1 MPRAAG
7 QRTART
13 EVTPGAA
20 RREARFG
27 LLETIRCERGRALFL
42 DLHQRRLETSWSEHF
57 AGTAPDLGREIER
70 GPAAAPG
77 ALLRVAFS
85 GSRGR
90 RARRSIETRPLPP
103 RPRRI
108 DVAIAPR
115 PREEP
120 EGVRRHKSLDRSW
133 VVALAVDGAFET
145 LVWDAVNGLLEG
157 TRTNVFAWFGSEIWT
172 PPASAGL
179 VAGVVRARVLAVA
192 PRFGLRVH
200 ERCLEPRDLVRAE
213 GLLLTGSG
221 VGVRA
226 VSECDGRPSGT
237 PELERLARELW
248 RAARERRDAAR

>member
-1 MPRAAG
+1 M
-7 QRTART
+7 
-13 EVTPGAA
+13 TPGAA

-42 DLHQRRLETSWSEHF
+42 DLHQRRLESSWGEHF
-57 AGTAPDLGREIER
+57 AGTAPDLGRELER
-70 GPAAAPG
+70 SPAPAAG
-77 ALLRVAFS
+77 ALVRAAYS
-85 GSRGR
+85 GSRGG
-90 RARRSIETRPLPP
+90 RARRSIEARPLPP

-120 EGVRRHKSLDRSW
+120 ASVRRHKSLDRSW
-133 VVALAVDGAFET
+133 VEELAVDGAFET
-145 LVWDAVNGLLEG
+145 LVWDAADGLLEG

-192 PRFGLRVH
+192 PRFGLRVR
-200 ERCLEPRDLVRAE
+200 ERSLEPQDLVRAE

-226 VSECDGRPSGT
+226 VSECDGRPSGS
-237 PELERLARELW
+237 PDLERLARELW
-248 RAARERRDAAR
+248 CAAREHPDGAR